1 MTRFFNKHIIIPQ
14 EEYKHTIIP
23 QMGYKHTITLRTSL
37 CTW

>member
-14 EEYKHTIIP
+14 EEYKHIIIP
-23 QMGYKHTITLRTSL
+23 QEEYKHTVTLRTSL

>member
-23 QMGYKHTITLRTSL
+23 QEEYKHTVTLRTSL

>member
-23 QMGYKHTITLRTSL
+23 QMGYKHTVTLRTSL

>member
-1 MTRFFNKHIIIPQ
+1 MTCFFNKHIIIPQ

-23 QMGYKHTITLRTSL
+23 QMGYKHTVTLRTSL

>member
-1 MTRFFNKHIIIPQ
+1 MTRFFNKHIIPQ

-23 QMGYKHTITLRTSL
+23 QEEYKHTVTLRTSL

>member
-1 MTRFFNKHIIIPQ
+1 MTRFFNKHIIIPK

-23 QMGYKHTITLRTSL
+23 QEEYKHTVTLRTSL